1 MDIQEVMALLI
12 QACPSYQN
20 RAECYL
26 NDNYE
31 AGEQRLYYLEVADFA
46 EHLFP
51 RLLDQPT
58 NEVKDVFSVVEQMF
72 LEGNE
77 EVRTL
82 LTTGFF
88 ESLQNRILACEG
100 LQLSGF
106 EHHLG
111 RLSLGAWRGLIH
123 YWEGRNI

>member
-20 RAECYL
+20 RAERYL

-111 RLSLGAWRGLIH
+111 RLSLGVWRGLIH